1 MSLIRSTALACCVL
15 ALAGCLRG
23 GGGNSGESQ
32 SSAAASPAPASPVDA
47 APAAAP
53 APTPAPNPTPTPTP
67 APGAVNLQIAGLATS
82 MEAVVTLAGGG
93 MTQLVTASRI
103 IPNLAPGAYTIS
115 AEPVLTGQAVMAP
128 TAATQTIQ
136 VASGQTAAARVSYVA
151 QAAFAIRLEELP
163 WAGLN
168 QPIFLASP
176 PGDATRIFVLERTGR
191 IRVVQNGTVL
201 PTPFLDIS
209 ARVSTQGERGMLS
222 FAFHPQYAQNG
233 SVFVHFN
240 NLAGDIA
247 VERFTVSAGN
257 ANVANAQN
265 ATEVIRIPHPTFDNH
280 NGGVAAF
287 GPDGMLFISTGD
299 GGGGGDPQRNAQ
311 DTRRLLGKMLRLDVS
326 VLPYRIP
333 PSNPFAGLGLGEEIW
348 ARGLRNPW
356 RWSFDRT
363 TNRIYMAD
371 VGQGRLEEVDVVAS
385 DAPNLNYGWP
395 ITEGSACYPNDP
407 CSKSGLTLPA
417 LEFDHLSGACAVT
430 GGYVYRG
437 AAVPELAGRYF
448 YSDYCAGFIRSF
460 RYVGNQAVEKV
471 DWNVPSVGRVLSFGE
486 DAARELYAITAS
498 GKIYRIAKM

>member
-1 MSLIRSTALACCVL
+1 MNPIRTFALVVPCAL
-15 ALAGCLRG
+15 ALAGCLGSG
-23 GGGNSGESQ
+23 GSNDNQ
-32 SSAAASPAPASPVDA
+32 SAAAAAPAPAA
-47 APAAAP
+47 AAAAGPAPTPTPAPAP
-53 APTPAPNPTPTPTP
+53 APTPAPAP
-67 APGAVNLQIAGLATS
+67 AAGAMNLQIAGLAAS
-82 MEAVVTLAGGG
+82 MEAVVMVAGGG
-93 MTQLVTASRI
+93 MTQFVTASRTL
-103 IPNLAPGAYTIS
+103 PNLAPGAYTVT
-115 AEPVLTGQAVMAP
+115 AEPVLTGQSVMAP

-136 VASGQTAAARVSYVA
+136 VVSGQTAAATVSYA
-151 QAAFAIRLEELP
+151 TQGPFSIRLEEMP

-176 PGDATRIFVLERTGR
+176 PGDTTRIFVQERPGR
-191 IRVVQNGTVL
+191 IRVVQNGAL
-201 PTPFLDIS
+201 LATPFLDIS

-233 SVFVHFN
+233 WMFVHFN
-240 NLAGDIA
+240 NLAGDI
-247 VERFTVSAGN
+247 VIERFTVSAGN
-257 ANVANAQN
+257 ANLANAQS
-265 ATEVIRIPHPTFDNH
+265 AVEVIRIPHPTFDNH
-280 NGGVAAF
+280 NGGVAQF
-287 GPDGMLFISTGD
+287 GPDGMLFVSTGD
-299 GGGGGDPQRNAQ
+299 GGGGGDPQQNSQ
-311 DTRRLLGKMLRLDVS
+311 DVRRLLGKMLRLDVS

-371 VGQGRLEEVDVVAS
+371 VGQGRFEEIDVVAS

-395 ITEGSACYPNDP
+395 ITEASECYPNDP
-407 CSKSGLTLPA
+407 CNKSGLTLPTF
-417 LEFDHLSGACAVT
+417 EFDHLTGACAVT

-437 AAVPELAGRYF
+437 ATIPELAGRYF

-460 RYVGNQAVEKV
+460 RLVNSQAVEKV

-498 GKIYRIAKM
+498 GKIYRVAKM